1 MQYMDCLL
9 FINIIYSVQCM
20 HALFNVVQ
28 AIHFLKGVNT
38 NLQYMYLEKTNS
50 PQTDPHLGVA
60 TDVQF
65 K

>member
-1 MQYMDCLL
+1 
-9 FINIIYSVQCM
+9 M
-20 HALFNVVQ
+20 HAQFNVVQ
-28 AIHFLKGVNT
+28 TIHFLKGVNT

-60 TDVQF
+60 TESVQF